1 MSRTCNG
8 RRSSIGS
15 VGISTY
21 VVVICSSHCCGS
33 ISCGG
38 RSSGIEVL
46 EVIVA
51 ICSSLCCDNDGIC
64 SSGSS
69 GSSRGGRR
77 SGIEVV
83 EVLDVEEEIA
93 AVIDMY

>member
-8 RRSSIGS
+8 RRSSIGG

-51 ICSSLCCDNDGIC
+51 ICSSLCCGNDGIC

-69 GSSRGGRR
+69 GSSR
-77 SGIEVV
+77 GIEVV